1 MGHAMLTLMLQIYLM
16 SISHNIPYFNLKS
29 YFLMGSIGFTM
40 RIIISCL
47 VNDRLYQEVDQLFLA
62 LDDINVPDSDP
73 KGKLFKELIQFRTIS
88 RDLPNGFTIGGL
100 MPLKR
105 TTLLSVNNW
114 IIDYQLGSD
123 SVFYRYSVSLCR
135 MPFCSFKL
143 ALTNVWSP

>member
-62 LDDINVPDSDP
+62 LDDINVPDSDS

-105 TTLLSVNNW
+105 TTLLSVNN
-114 IIDYQLGSD
+114 
-123 SVFYRYSVSLCR
+123 
-135 MPFCSFKL
+135 
-143 ALTNVWSP
+143 